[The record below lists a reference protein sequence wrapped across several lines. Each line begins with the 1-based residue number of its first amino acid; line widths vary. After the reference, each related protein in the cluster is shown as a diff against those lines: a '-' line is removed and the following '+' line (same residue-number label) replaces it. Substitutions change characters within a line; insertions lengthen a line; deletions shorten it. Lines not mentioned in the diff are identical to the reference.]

1 LILDD
6 FDSHLKSDFYRTL
19 ILAAT
24 DLLGPWIGQVR
35 GRPYEFD
42 ALTGIDTVTN
52 SVELI
57 RVDDKTSDTII

>member
-1 LILDD
+1 MILDD
-6 FDSHLKSDFYRTL
+6 FDSHLKSDFYRTS

-24 DLLGPWIGQVR
+24 DLLGPWIVQVR
-35 GRPYEFD
+35 GRSYEFD